1 MGSGTTSTEAFPGRL
16 IVSLDLEERP
26 IELMVAQG
34 DGIQE
39 VPEVRLLATHLLAVR
54 QLLLGAA
61 VLPRRLL
68 YIPQELPLALGSHH
82 LGQAR
87 ARNGPRPAL

>member
-1 MGSGTTSTEAFPGRL
+1 MDSGTASTEVFPGRL

-26 IELMVAQG
+26 IELMVAQR
-34 DGIQE
+34 DGVQK
-39 VPEVRLLATHLLAVR
+39 VPEVRLLAYHFLAVR

-68 YIPQELPLALGSHH
+68 HIPQELPLALGSHH
-82 LGQAR
+82 LRQAR
-87 ARNGPRPAL
+87 AGNGSRPAL